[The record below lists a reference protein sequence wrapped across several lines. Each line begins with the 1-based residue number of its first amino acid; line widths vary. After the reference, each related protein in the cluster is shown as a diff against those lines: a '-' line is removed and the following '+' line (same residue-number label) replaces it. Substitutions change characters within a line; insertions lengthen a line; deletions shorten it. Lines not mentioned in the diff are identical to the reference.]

1 MTNGIQQVDIVGRL
15 GKLAG
20 QRSLENLTNCPVLTW
35 PTETCLQLGLFP
47 YHFQPICEE
56 CAQKR
61 LHLEGT
67 SGMQSCCSYRLYVLF
82 IDSIGGFVV

>member
-1 MTNGIQQVDIVGRL
+1 MDIVGRL

-35 PTETCLQLGLFP
+35 PTETCLQLVVSLPFLS
-47 YHFQPICEE
+47 QCMESVLK
-56 CAQKR
+56 KR
-61 LHLEGT
+61 LHLQGT
-67 SGMQSCCSYRLYVLF
+67 SGMQSCCLYRLYVLF